1 MNVVGGKSKKAVTSR
16 FGRMSV
22 ADYLDYQIVICGKTQ
37 REIAEESGFPKANI
51 ITMFKTGRTK
61 VPLERVPALADALGV
76 SRTYL
81 MRLVL
86 GEDHPALL
94 SVMEEVFGY
103 HVSDNE
109 FSIIAYV
116 REVSG
121 YSDPGMGGKDTKWL
135 LKEIFGAK

>member
-1 MNVVGGKSKKAVTSR
+1 MVGSKTKKAATSR

-37 REIAEESGFPKANI
+37 REIAEEAGFPKANI
-51 ITMFKTGRTK
+51 ITMFKTGLTK

-81 MRLVL
+81 MRLVM

-94 SVMEEVFGY
+94 SVMNEVFGY

-121 YSDPGMGGKDTKWL
+121 YSDPGMSGKVA
-135 LKEIFGAK
+135 KEKLMEAFGS